1 MKYWNCPGRHP
12 MHFDHVN
19 TTNPME
25 RVYSSWDWQH
35 EFKTF
40 PELNQERQIDE
51 NWFISPMAMSQVL
64 VCPPLLNEPERI
76 NGMPWVEPY
85 RKTCKR
91 IGRNHTERRT
101 ILESRSLRDCPLH
114 CLQAF
119 YPWPGLTESRKLIDR
134 PKTSPLD
141 RLARLIDWKEPLA
154 YRSHSTGLRIV
165 YIKKEGLACYY
176 HRIIRQTGLHW

>member
-1 MKYWNCPGRHP
+1 MKYWNCPGIHP

-25 RVYSSWDWQH
+25 RVYFSWDWQH

-40 PELNQERQIDE
+40 LELNQERQIDE
-51 NWFISPMAMSQVL
+51 NGFISPMAMSQVL

-91 IGRNHTERRT
+91 IGRKHTDST
-101 ILESRSLRDCPLH
+101 
-114 CLQAF
+114 
-119 YPWPGLTESRKLIDR
+119 GKL
-134 PKTSPLD
+134 K
-141 RLARLIDWKEPLA
+141 LARLPFALFASLWPLA
-154 YRSHSTGLRIV
+154 WTDWEQEVNWQTEDKPFGPIGSLDWLKRTTGWPLAFDWTDNFV
-165 YIKKEGLACYY
+165 YKEGLACYY
-176 HRIIRQTGLHW
+176 HRIIRQTELHW